1 MSGPKTVKL
10 PAKKTKDAEV
20 EQQRSSPAAV
30 CCEKIREA
38 AYYKWEAA
46 GCPCGDGV
54 EFWLQA
60 EAEFVA
66 QTQPEGEASET

>member
-1 MSGPKTVKL
+1 MSDHETTTMDPEQTQDDT
-10 PAKKTKDAEV
+10 A
-20 EQQRSSPAAV
+20 EQQQ
-30 CCEKIREA
+30 CCGQIRES

-60 EAEFVA
+60 ETEI
-66 QTQPEGEASET
+66 TDEGESESESNGQ

>member
-1 MSGPKTVKL
+1 MTTLPPKRPKVANEKQST
-10 PAKKTKDAEV
+10 A
-20 EQQRSSPAAV
+20 SSV
-30 CCEKIREA
+30 SCCEWIREA

-60 EAEFVA
+60 EAELA
-66 QTQPEGEASET
+66 TEPPSNEANNS